1 MTYGKCPALSQFV
14 EESARLELSARKGL
28 SVPPAVIGPSGRSHC
43 FRGRIIPAR
52 GNRVSFCSKAI
63 LGCLQNPLQ
72 SFRKIGHS
80 RGVLRN
86 TLEQTP
92 GIIFQHLWCFD
103 QSSLTSGLVG
113 I

>member
-1 MTYGKCPALSQFV
+1 MTYGKCPALSQFFD
-14 EESARLELSARKGL
+14 ESAELELSARKGL
-28 SVPPAVIGPSGRSHC
+28 SVPPAVIGPSGRNHC
-43 FRGRIIPAR
+43 FRERIIPAR
-52 GNRVSFCSKAI
+52 GSKVNFCLYGK

-92 GIIFQHLWCFD
+92 GIIFQSF
-103 QSSLTSGLVG
+103 VVF
-113 I
+113 